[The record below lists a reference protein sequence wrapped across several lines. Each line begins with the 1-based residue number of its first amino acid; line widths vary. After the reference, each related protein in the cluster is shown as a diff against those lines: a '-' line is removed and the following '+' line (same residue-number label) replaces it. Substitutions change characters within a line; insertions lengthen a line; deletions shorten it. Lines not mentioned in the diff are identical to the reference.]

1 MPRLSCGIPPGSR
14 DIPRKGPHA
23 GAPCHA
29 RHPCRSRTVPC
40 PALVPRIR
48 FPLCY
53 RERFAWKPFAV
64 AKGRV
69 AAIDR
74 RIPVIAASVPAGGI
88 VWSAVGSRAADSR
101 PVYHPILV
109 VKPPVRV
116 EPVVVAC
123 LVPTA
128 ESGGEIG
135 GTVVRARTSVSVPL
149 PDIGGHD
156 RVPVA
161 APPVG

>member
-1 MPRLSCGIPPGSR
+1 MGL
-14 DIPRKGPHA
+14 
-23 GAPCHA
+23 
-29 RHPCRSRTVPC
+29 
-40 PALVPRIR
+40 
-48 FPLCY
+48 
-53 RERFAWKPFAV
+53 
-64 AKGRV
+64 GRV
-69 AAIDR
+69 PGRPLPR
-74 RIPVIAASVPAGGI
+74 R
-88 VWSAVGSRAADSR
+88 
-101 PVYHPILV
+101 V
-109 VKPPVRV
+109 VKPPVRL